1 MSSCGSWSAHLHGV
15 PNFSQ
20 QYELDFPSL
29 TIVQVRLQDLVL
41 GKWSSGVSFLPLHLA
56 TSVFSAIC
64 HFLLQSSGIHDMKY
78 VPVCLSKL
86 VCVLFINDSFGD
98 CASCR
103 IFLIIQLLSIVNF
116 VYYWNEDWL
125 SEKNER
131 RW

>member
-1 MSSCGSWSAHLHGV
+1 
-15 PNFSQ
+15 
-20 QYELDFPSL
+20 
-29 TIVQVRLQDLVL
+29 
-41 GKWSSGVSFLPLHLA
+41 
-56 TSVFSAIC
+56 
-64 HFLLQSSGIHDMKY
+64 
-78 VPVCLSKL
+78 
-86 VCVLFINDSFGD
+86 LFINDSFGD

>member
-1 MSSCGSWSAHLHGV
+1 
-15 PNFSQ
+15 
-20 QYELDFPSL
+20 
-29 TIVQVRLQDLVL
+29 
-41 GKWSSGVSFLPLHLA
+41 
-56 TSVFSAIC
+56 
-64 HFLLQSSGIHDMKY
+64 MKY